1 MVGTVIDRGGDVA
14 ADTVPSSDIDSPVTR
29 SGGWGNIAFIG
40 AGIGLLG
47 AMGGIMIGYSAFHH
61 SASSEAA
68 AQPAKASERSV
79 DDVMGSP
86 NAQRAALAGQLG
98 QSGAPQTDIFGRPI
112 TPAAGTQVADA
123 NGNPVPATGTA
134 STTTANGQQS
144 PEQRRAEQARAMADA
159 ARRSSIMAFGNTGLT
174 SAAIPSAAAGSEG
187 QQGGQDDEAHGG
199 QSAVGR
205 RGFGASG
212 FGAASD
218 DAPAAPAKGPS
229 DFSDQLGHSAI
240 QTVRAT
246 MVADRNLLL
255 SAGTVIPCTLQTAI
269 NSTQAGFVSCVINHD
284 VYSENGRIVLL
295 DKGTKVL
302 GQYSG
307 GITQGQARLFVVWT
321 RALTPRGVAIDLG
334 SPAADSLGRAGL
346 PGGVDTQ
353 FWARFGVGLVISVLE
368 DASQIASRSLAGE
381 GSNTTQ
387 VPSTTGSTVLNQTMQ
402 IRPILKKNQGDT
414 AAIFVAKDFDFRSVY
429 DVGLRR

>member
-1 MVGTVIDRGGDVA
+1 MVDTVIDRGGEVGPDV
-14 ADTVPSSDIDSPVTR
+14 VPSSQSDSPIAR

-40 AGIGLLG
+40 AGIGLIG
-47 AMGGIMIGYSAFHH
+47 AMGGIAIGYGAFHR
-61 SASSEAA
+61 SASTTAA
-68 AQPAKASERSV
+68 AEPAKASDRSV
-79 DDVMGSP
+79 NDVMGSP
-86 NAQRAALAGQLG
+86 DAQRAQLANQLG
-98 QSGAPQTDIFGRPI
+98 QPGAVQTDIFGRPI
-112 TPAAGTQVADA
+112 PPKPGQSIVDV
-123 NGNPVPATGTA
+123 NGNPVPGSA
-134 STTTANGQQS
+134 SSITSSNGQPS
-144 PEQRRAEQARAMADA
+144 PQQRRAEQARAMADA
-159 ARRSSIMAFGNTGLT
+159 ARRSPIMAFGNTGGGA
-174 SAAIPSAAAGSEG
+174 SGQSMVASDGSGQTEG
-187 QQGGQDDEAHGG
+187 QPGGAG
-199 QSAVGR
+199 QSGAQSVASR
-205 RGFGASG
+205 NLGASG
-212 FGAASD
+212 FGAPSD
-218 DAPAAPAKGPS
+218 EVAPRGS
-229 DFSDQLGHSAI
+229 TDFSDQLSHSAI

-307 GITQGQARLFVVWT
+307 GITQGQARLFVLWT
-321 RALTPRGVAIDLG
+321 RALTPRGIAIDLG

-368 DASQIASRSLAGE
+368 DASNIASRAVAGN
-381 GSNTTQ
+381 GTNTTE
-387 VPSTTGSTVLNQTMQ
+387 VPSTTGQTVLQQTLP
-402 IRPILKKNQGDT
+402 IKPILKKNQGDT

-429 DVGLRR
+429 DVRLRR

>member
-14 ADTVPSSDIDSPVTR
+14 ADTVPSSDIDSPVAR

-134 STTTANGQQS
+134 ATTTANGQQS

-159 ARRSSIMAFGNTGLT
+159 ARRSPIMAFGNTGLT
-174 SAAIPSAAAGSEG
+174 SAAVPTAAPGSEG
-187 QQGGQDDEAHGG
+187 QQGGQDDESRGG

-212 FGAASD
+212 FGAAGD

-229 DFSDQLGHSAI
+229 DFSDQLGHSK
-240 QTVRAT
+240 
-246 MVADRNLLL
+246 VA
-255 SAGTVIPCTLQTAI
+255 
-269 NSTQAGFVSCVINHD
+269 
-284 VYSENGRIVLL
+284 
-295 DKGTKVL
+295 
-302 GQYSG
+302 
-307 GITQGQARLFVVWT
+307 
-321 RALTPRGVAIDLG
+321 
-334 SPAADSLGRAGL
+334 
-346 PGGVDTQ
+346 
-353 FWARFGVGLVISVLE
+353 
-368 DASQIASRSLAGE
+368 
-381 GSNTTQ
+381 
-387 VPSTTGSTVLNQTMQ
+387 
-402 IRPILKKNQGDT
+402 
-414 AAIFVAKDFDFRSVY
+414 
-429 DVGLRR
+429 

>member
-14 ADTVPSSDIDSPVTR
+14 ADTVPSSDIDTPVAR
-29 SGGWGNIAFIG
+29 SGGWGNIAFFG

-86 NAQRAALAGQLG
+86 NAQRAALAGQLN

-159 ARRSSIMAFGNTGLT
+159 ARRSPIMAFGNTGLS
-174 SAAIPSAAAGSEG
+174 SAAISSAAAGSEG
-187 QQGGQDDEAHGG
+187 QQSGQDDESRGG
-199 QSAVGR
+199 QSSVAR

-212 FGAASD
+212 FGAAGD

-414 AAIFVAKDFDFRSVY
+414 AAIFVAKDFDFHSVY

>member
-1 MVGTVIDRGGDVA
+1 MVDTVIDRGGNVA
-14 ADTVPSSDIDSPVTR
+14 ADTVPSSDIDTPVAR

-40 AGIGLLG
+40 AGIGLVG

-61 SASSEAA
+61 TASTEAA

-79 DDVMGSP
+79 DDVMGSS

-98 QSGAPQTDIFGRPI
+98 QPGVQTDVFGRPI

-123 NGNPVPATGTA
+123 NGNPVQSTGTA
-134 STTTANGQQS
+134 TTSNGQQS
-144 PEQRRAEQARAMADA
+144 PAQRRAEQARAMADA
-159 ARRSSIMAFGNTGLT
+159 ARRSPIMAFGNTGMA
-174 SAAIPSAAAGSEG
+174 SAVPGSTAGMEG
-187 QQGGQDDEAHGG
+187 QQGAGQDDESRGG
-199 QSAVGR
+199 QSTVAR

-212 FGAASD
+212 FGPSSE
-218 DAPAAPAKGPS
+218 DAPAAAAKGS
-229 DFSDQLGHSAI
+229 TDFSDQLGHSAI

-307 GITQGQARLFVVWT
+307 GITQGQARMFVLWT

-387 VPSTTGSTVLNQTMQ
+387 VPSTTGSTVLQSTMQ
-402 IRPILKKNQGDT
+402 IKPILKKNQGDT

>member
-1 MVGTVIDRGGDVA
+1 MVGNVIDRGGEVA
-14 ADTVPSSDIDSPVTR
+14 VDTVPPSEQDTPVAR

-47 AMGGIMIGYSAFHH
+47 ALGGIAIGYGAFHRT
-61 SASSEAA
+61 AVTTTA

-79 DDVMGSP
+79 EDVMNSP

-98 QSGAPQTDIFGRPI
+98 QTGAPATDVFGRPI
-112 TPAAGTQVADA
+112 AGAPGQTTVDA
-123 NGNPVPATGTA
+123 NGNTVAAPQGSAVA
-134 STTTANGQQS
+134 SNGNPT

-159 ARRSSIMAFGNTGLT
+159 ARRSPIMAFGST
-174 SAAIPSAAAGSEG
+174 SSATAAGEAQP
-187 QQGGQDDEAHGG
+187 QQGGQEVADAG
-199 QSAVGR
+199 QSAVR
-205 RGFGASG
+205 RQGVGASG
-212 FGAASD
+212 FGDPND
-218 DAPAAPAKGPS
+218 DAPAAATKGPS

-246 MVADRNLLL
+246 TVGDRNLLL

-353 FWARFGVGLVISVLE
+353 FWARFGLGLVISVLE
-368 DASQIASRSLAGE
+368 DASNIAGRALAGN

-387 VPSTTGSTVLNQTMQ
+387 VPSTTGQTVLSQTMQ

-429 DVGLRR
+429 EVGLRR

>member
-1 MVGTVIDRGGDVA
+1 MAGTVIDRGGDVA

-123 NGNPVPATGTA
+123 NGNPLPATGTA
-134 STTTANGQQS
+134 TTTTANGQQS
-144 PEQRRAEQARAMADA
+144 PAQRRAEQARAMADA
-159 ARRSSIMAFGNTGLT
+159 ARRSPIMAFGNTGLT
-174 SAAIPSAAAGSEG
+174 SAAVPTAALGSEG
-187 QQGGQDDEAHGG
+187 QQGGQDDEARGG
-199 QSAVGR
+199 QSTVAR

-212 FGAASD
+212 FGAAGD

-414 AAIFVAKDFDFRSVY
+414 AVIFVAKDFDFRSVY